1 MIMVNSIDPVN
12 SAKPTN
18 PEHPINPTV
27 SGKVTST
34 VNDATLGAI
43 RGELTFDDKVVQ
55 KIIGIALEEI
65 DGLLTVDGGFFS
77 NIAEKLVNTD
87 NVASGIHAEVGKEQV
102 AVDMDVVVEYGKDIR
117 EIYQKMKGL
126 ISTEVE
132 KMTHLEVIEVNV
144 NVSDIKTRAEFE
156 KSRETVQDKVTNA
169 AASTSDYMAK
179 QTVKPPMSSDKRG
192 YSSEGPMEPR
202 VK

>member
-1 MIMVNSIDPVN
+1 MVNSIDPVN
-12 SAKPTN
+12 PAKPTN

-27 SGKVTST
+27 PGKVTST
-34 VNDATLGAI
+34 VNDVTLGAI

-169 AASTSDYMAK
+169 AVSTSDYMAK
-179 QTVKPPMSSDKRG
+179 QTVKPPMSPDKRG
-192 YSSEGPMEPR
+192 YSPEDPMEPR

>member
-1 MIMVNSIDPVN
+1 MVNSIDPVN

-27 SGKVTST
+27 PGKVTST